1 MWQRYPDAAAALV
14 VSPTPYGTCADIEGI
29 AQDLS
34 LPGGSR

>member
-29 AQDLS
+29 ARVCQ
-34 LPGGSR
+34 PGANR